1 MPDSAQEI
9 ASLFDERSPLL
20 TFSSESIKRI
30 PEFGSILYTVFL
42 DRSEFIYVGIGGLAG
57 SNARTRDPRSRIRQ
71 HIQGRRSG
79 DQFCVY
85 IQDFYVIP
93 DLIGSDYTPQKGYL
107 DELVRGFIQSR
118 LTFRF
123 VVFQTDDSDQ
133 IVRRLEREIQSG
145 QHLNQRPIIN
155 YSGENERVSR

>member
-1 MPDSAQEI
+1 MKKSRFTESEI
-9 ASLFDERSPLL
+9 
-20 TFSSESIKRI
+20 
-30 PEFGSILYTVFL
+30 
-42 DRSEFIYVGIGGLAG
+42 VGILKEADAGLPVG
-57 SNARTRDPRSRIRQ
+57 DVKTRDPRSRIRQ

-79 DQFCVY
+79 DQFCIY

-93 DLIGSDYTPQKGYL
+93 DLIRSDYTPRKGHL
-107 DELVRGFIQSR
+107 DELVRNFIQSR

-145 QHLNQRPIIN
+145 RHLNQRPIIN
-155 YSGENERVSR
+155 FSGKNEQEYCSKRLFRSLESVRQEDNGQIYRAE